1 MVEEASWKDQ
11 LTGADLIPP
20 SGVSGPPPK
29 MVKLTAIH
37 FGFDDDVFPP
47 NSKPEYKE
55 KEPQNVWSE
64 KIKTGTDTKTAK
76 TTELTEITIE
86 GTPTVKEVANEETEE
101 EEGIEI
107 VTTLSRGDKGFGKK
121 HSREKEVF
129 RRQKM
134 RLKRK
139 NQEGK
144 TSNKATAKKEN
155 AVVLRENTTEKSMD
169 KSQKKRKGQTFL
181 KKRSR
186 PLLAKR
192 RRKRQEFT
200 CNQCGEL
207 FKTIPALDMHKLQ
220 EYC

>member
-1 MVEEASWKDQ
+1 MLEKASSKDQ
-11 LTGADLIPP
+11 LTGDDLIPP

-55 KEPQNVWSE
+55 KEPPNVLPE
-64 KIKTGTDTKTAK
+64 KMKTVKDTKTAK

-107 VTTLSRGDKGFGKK
+107 VTTLSRRGKDFRK
-121 HSREKEVF
+121 KQSREKEVF

-139 NQEGK
+139 NQEENGSNK
-144 TSNKATAKKEN
+144 TSTETEKAP
-155 AVVLRENTTEKSMD
+155 RENISK
-169 KSQKKRKGQTFL
+169 KAKRK
-181 KKRSR
+181 
-186 PLLAKR
+186 AKR
-192 RRKRQEFT
+192 KRRKQEFT

-207 FKTIPALDMHKLQ
+207 FKTIPALNIHKLQ

>member
-1 MVEEASWKDQ
+1 MVEEASSKDQ
-11 LTGADLIPP
+11 LTGDDLIPP

-55 KEPQNVWSE
+55 PQ
-64 KIKTGTDTKTAK
+64 KIKTGKDTKTAK

-107 VTTLSRGDKGFGKK
+107 VTTLSRGFEKK

-144 TSNKATAKKEN
+144 TNNKATAKNEN
-155 AVVLRENTTEKSMD
+155 AVVLRENTTEKAME

-207 FKTIPALDMHKLQ
+207 FETIPALDMHKLQ

>member
-1 MVEEASWKDQ
+1 MESHTFWVTDDFFSVGTKDQ
-11 LTGADLIPP
+11 I
-20 SGVSGPPPK
+20 
-29 MVKLTAIH
+29 
-37 FGFDDDVFPP
+37 FPMRLFEGSP
-47 NSKPEYKE
+47 KE

-64 KIKTGTDTKTAK
+64 KIKTDKDTKTFK
-76 TTELTEITIE
+76 TTELAEITIE
-86 GTPTVKEVANEETEE
+86 GTPMVKEVAKEETEE

-107 VTTLSRGDKGFGKK
+107 VTALSRRGKDFGKK

-144 TSNKATAKKEN
+144 TNNKATAKKEN

-181 KKRSR
+181 KKRNR

-207 FKTIPALDMHKLQ
+207 FETIPALDMHKLQ